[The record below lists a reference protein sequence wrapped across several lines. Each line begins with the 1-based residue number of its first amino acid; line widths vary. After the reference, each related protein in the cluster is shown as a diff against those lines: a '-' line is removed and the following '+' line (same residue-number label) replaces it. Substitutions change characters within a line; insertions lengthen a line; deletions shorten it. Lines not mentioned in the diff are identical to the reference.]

1 MAKLT
6 YIISREEAEVASVST
21 PGDSTASDSL
31 VVDATNAT
39 NDYNQLSLI
48 SADIKRSKKEDEEAL
63 LQEEQGL
70 TPEKNIEV
78 SREELK
84 WFYHRIGIDT
94 VDVSTLSRE
103 SIVKSKGFLG
113 NTLRKFTTDIVEG
126 AKGQWAALN
135 AKVDMFRM
143 AIGNLEDFNLNK
155 LEELRSDLE
164 DDYYVPKEYL
174 TDHDKEKLKN
184 KFGILATFE
193 YSVGG
198 DCRSFIEYLEMF
210 LEIFDPANGY
220 MKAMDS
226 WVNAVGK
233 MDYDKQFDMGKEQ
246 LSINLMDRIKDA
258 DFEIDPKSE
267 EYRMA
272 IVTNFFTKKANVT
285 SVYEKDYNPTN
296 DKADGVGTVKAFD
309 VSDDTFDNSQHLRM
323 KLITKDGAL
332 ELVNWVINNKRKI
345 QHVAESAKRYESE
358 RNGRYRL
365 NIMKAITK
373 WTEVNLDAAR
383 VIAAM
388 DKCMAINIGH
398 VTQLDKIVTDY
409 IHTFVRKKTD
419 RDVERD

>member
-1 MAKLT
+1 
-6 YIISREEAEVASVST
+6 
-21 PGDSTASDSL
+21 
-31 VVDATNAT
+31 
-39 NDYNQLSLI
+39 
-48 SADIKRSKKEDEEAL
+48 
-63 LQEEQGL
+63 
-70 TPEKNIEV
+70 
-78 SREELK
+78 
-84 WFYHRIGIDT
+84 
-94 VDVSTLSRE
+94 
-103 SIVKSKGFLG
+103 
-113 NTLRKFTTDIVEG
+113 
-126 AKGQWAALN
+126 
-135 AKVDMFRM
+135 
-143 AIGNLEDFNLNK
+143 
-155 LEELRSDLE
+155 
-164 DDYYVPKEYL
+164 
-174 TDHDKEKLKN
+174 
-184 KFGILATFE
+184 
-193 YSVGG
+193 
-198 DCRSFIEYLEMF
+198 
-210 LEIFDPANGY
+210 
-220 MKAMDS
+220 
-226 WVNAVGK
+226 
-233 MDYDKQFDMGKEQ
+233 
-246 LSINLMDRIKDA
+246 MDRIKDA